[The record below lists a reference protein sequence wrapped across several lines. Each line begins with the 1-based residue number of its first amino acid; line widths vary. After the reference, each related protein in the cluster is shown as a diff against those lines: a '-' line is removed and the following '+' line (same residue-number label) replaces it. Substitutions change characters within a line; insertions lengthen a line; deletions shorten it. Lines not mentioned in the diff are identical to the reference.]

1 MGVLGGQLFV
11 LGGYRDG
18 SWDKRSVE
26 RLTADGWEEVEQGL
40 QGDFKSGG
48 AIFIE

>member
-1 MGVLGGQLFV
+1 MGVLGSQLYAF
-11 LGGYRDG
+11 GWRGAGY
-18 SWDKRSVE
+18 RSVE

-40 QGDFKSGG
+40 QGSFDNGG

>member
-1 MGVLGGQLFV
+1 MGALGGQLYVF
-11 LGGYRDG
+11 GGYP
-18 SWDKRSVE
+18 STLYKSVE

-40 QGDFKSGG
+40 QGSFDNGG

>member
-11 LGGYRDG
+11 LGGYRN
-18 SWDKRSVE
+18 SVTRSVE

-40 QGDFKSGG
+40 QGSFDNGG

>member
-11 LGGYRDG
+11 LGGFTTM
-18 SWDKRSVE
+18 E

-40 QGDFKSGG
+40 QEDFQDGG

>member
-1 MGVLGGQLFV
+1 MGELGGQLLL
-11 LGGYRDG
+11 LGGWPRFQT
-18 SWDKRSVE
+18 SETSVE

-40 QGDFKSGG
+40 QGAFYDGG